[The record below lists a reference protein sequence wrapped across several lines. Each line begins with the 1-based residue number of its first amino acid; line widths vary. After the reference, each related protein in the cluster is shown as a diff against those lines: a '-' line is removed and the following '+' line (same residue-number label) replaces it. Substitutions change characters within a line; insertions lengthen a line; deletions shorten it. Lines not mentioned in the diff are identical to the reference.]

1 MGSEMCIRDRYQ
13 SLNFSDDFDKSNLSL
28 EWNFRRVPLPNS
40 YSLKANTGHLRVYAS
55 PNIIKERGRY
65 NFIGFRQ
72 KETDF
77 TYEAKINFQ
86 PKQSESQAGIAMV
99 QKDNNYITFTI
110 KKTKLGT
117 MLQINI
123 SQSNKE
129 PIILKEDLIK
139 DINSNVVLK
148 IESKNQQYSF
158 HYKQKGEGFIDFHKM
173 KSSFILSKGY
183 TGAYLGIY
191 ITSNGIPSNDF
202 MDVDFVK
209 HKSYQRLN

>member
-1 MGSEMCIRDRYQ
+1 
-13 SLNFSDDFDKSNLSL
+13 
-28 EWNFRRVPLPNS
+28 
-40 YSLKANTGHLRVYAS
+40 LKANTGHLRVYAS
-55 PNIIKERGRY
+55 PNIIKERGRS

-77 TYEAKINFQ
+77 TYEAKMKFQ
-86 PKQSESQAGIAMV
+86 PKQSESQAGIALV

-117 MLQINI
+117 MLQINL

-129 PIILKEDLIK
+129 PIIVKEDLIK

-209 HKSYQRLN
+209 YKSYQRLN

>member
-1 MGSEMCIRDRYQ
+1 MC
-13 SLNFSDDFDKSNLSL
+13 
-28 EWNFRRVPLPNS
+28 
-40 YSLKANTGHLRVYAS
+40 AS
-55 PNIIKERGRY
+55 PNIIKERGRS

-86 PKQSESQAGIAMV
+86 PKQSQTEAGIALV

-110 KKTKLGT
+110 KKTKLCKT
-117 MLQINI
+117 IQINL
-123 SQSNKE
+123 SKPNE
-129 PIILKEDLIK
+129 APTIIKKDLIK
-139 DINSNVVLK
+139 DINSNMVLK

-158 HYKQKGEGFIDFHKM
+158 HYKQKSENFIDFHKM
-173 KSSFILSKGY
+173 KSYHILSKGY
-183 TGAYLGIY
+183 TGAYLGVY